1 MNAKGFLELAKQTFS
16 EWNEDK
22 APQLAAALA
31 YYTIFSIAPLLIIV
45 IGIAGLVFGQEAVR
59 GQIVGQI
66 QGMVGQQGAEL
77 IQTMI
82 QNASRPAAGVL
93 ATIIGFVTL
102 LAGAAGVFSQ
112 MKSTLNQIWDVPPK
126 QGPGGI
132 KGILA
137 AIKQQFISFTMVLG
151 VGFLLLVSLV
161 LSAGLQAA
169 GKFLGDR
176 FGISSGIWEIVNFV
190 VSFGVITLLFAAI
203 YKVLPDL
210 KIAWRDVWIGAAVTA
225 LLFTIGK
232 WLIGLYLGHS
242 STASSYGAAG
252 SLVILLLWI
261 YYSAQIL
268 FLGAEFTQVYARKHG
283 SMSAEA
289 QPQQAQASAQAQAQ
303 KPVRPMEP
311 VAAVVTTAAAKE
323 HAQKTG
329 NGSRSKTVVSA
340 VGGMI
345 SIATLLAPL
354 ALPILRLIQVIRGTN
369 PDRQRR
375 A

>member
-1 MNAKGFLELAKQTFS
+1 MNAKAFGELAKQTFS

-45 IGIAGLVFGQEAVR
+45 IGIAGLVFGQEAAQ
-59 GQIVGQI
+59 GQIVAQI
-66 QGMVGQQGAEL
+66 QGVIGKEGATL

-82 QNASRPAAGVL
+82 QNASRPAAGAL
-93 ATIIGFVTL
+93 ATIIGLITL

-132 KGILA
+132 KGIIA
-137 AIKQQFISFTMVLG
+137 AIKQQFISFSMVLG

-176 FGISSGIWEIVNFV
+176 IGISSGIWELVNFV

-203 YKVLPDL
+203 YKVLPDIE
-210 KIAWRDVWIGAAVTA
+210 IAWRDVWIGAAVTA

-252 SLVILLLWI
+252 SLVIVLLWI

-268 FLGAEFTQVYARKHG
+268 FLGAEFTQVYARKYG
-283 SMSAEA
+283 SMAVETQA
-289 QPQQAQASAQAQAQ
+289 QQAPAQAQQ
-303 KPVRPMEP
+303 YKPAHPMEP
-311 VAAVVTTAAAKE
+311 VAAVAAAAAAKQQ
-323 HAQKTG
+323 AQKTG
-329 NGSRSKTVVSA
+329 NGSRGKTVVSA
-340 VGGMI
+340 LGGVI

-354 ALPILRLIQVIRGTN
+354 AVPVLRLIQVIRGTS
-369 PDRQRR
+369 PDKRR
-375 A
+375 HV

>member
-1 MNAKGFLELAKQTFS
+1 MNAQGFLELAKQTFS

-112 MKSTLNQIWDVPPK
+112 MKATLNQIWDVPPK

-132 KGILA
+132 KGIIA
-137 AIKQQFISFTMVLG
+137 SIKQQFISFTMVLG

-176 FGISSGIWEIVNFV
+176 FGVSSGIWEIINFV

-283 SMSAEA
+283 SMSVEA
-289 QPQQAQASAQAQAQ
+289 QPEQAPAEAKLQ

-311 VAAVVTTAAAKE
+311 VAAAVTAAAAKE
-323 HAQKTG
+323 HAEKTG

-340 VGGMI
+340 VGGVI
-345 SIATLLAPL
+345 NIAAVLAPL
-354 ALPILRLIQVIRGTN
+354 AMPLLRLFQAIRGTN
-369 PDRQRR
+369 PHRR
-375 A
+375 RHV